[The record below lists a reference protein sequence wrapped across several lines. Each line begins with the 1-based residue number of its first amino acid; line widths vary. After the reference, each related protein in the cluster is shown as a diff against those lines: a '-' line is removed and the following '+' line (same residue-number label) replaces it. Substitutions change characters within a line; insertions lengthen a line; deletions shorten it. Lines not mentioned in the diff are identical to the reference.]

1 MWGGRVVN
9 TPYERSDGRSA
20 PLQALGGAGS
30 ALLRWEVALA
40 LILVLAAVLRFR
52 GLEWDRPEGGD
63 DVLHMHPD
71 ERFLSFVADDTS
83 WPGSVGEY
91 FDTAQSPLNPYN
103 APNIHSYV
111 YGTFPLFLAKGATTL
126 AGHLPDTLDLGFRTY
141 DLPNAVDKPAGSG
154 RSYDV
159 DVLWGRRLTALFD
172 TATVALVFL
181 LGLALFGRKAGL
193 AASLLYALAVL
204 PTQLAHFWTMD
215 PYVTFFA
222 VLTLLLATYAV
233 SAERTL
239 GRAGLCAAIGVSIGL
254 GLACKVTAWPLVLIP
269 FVAAAIRIGLRDFPQ
284 LGLRWRGQ
292 AGAPWHRLLLP
303 EPYLPSTERPPAGF
317 WSIDLS
323 LLCLS
328 LAIGL
333 VVFRIAQPYAF
344 TGPTFFDMSINP
356 QWRADIEREVDFQN
370 GNVDFPPFVQ
380 FAGRTPFLTPLRNIV
395 GFGLGPALGVAG
407 ILGALL
413 GAALVFKRR
422 ELTYLL
428 PLTFAAAV
436 FVFQG
441 YRFVAFMRYFAPI
454 YPVLCLFAGWGMI
467 TLWSAVGRPGF
478 DTSMRR
484 IRSGASWRGPLADAT
499 NVRWAARGGVI
510 AVFALTFWW
519 AFAFQNVYTA
529 EHPRITASR
538 WMYANIPDGASVTG
552 ELWDDT
558 LPYSIPGATARYP
571 LIETE
576 PYQPDSFE
584 KVRQFIHGAP
594 GHAAKR
600 GLDNADYIV
609 ISSNRVR
616 QSIPRLEREYPAM
629 IRYYDALES
638 GELGFDLVAEFAV
651 RPSFLGIWID
661 DSRAE
666 ESFTVYDHP
675 IVRIYKKTERWDS
688 QGALALLN
696 AAYPDRANNLLP
708 KQGRTNALQFTPA
721 EASVQQSGGTFTD
734 VFGRGDGLTGHLPLI
749 WWLAWLEIVA
759 FASLPW
765 VVILFRA
772 LPDRGFGLSKL
783 LGLSAVVLPTW
794 GLVAWGAFDFS
805 GQLVWVVFA
814 FAVAVGIGFATY
826 TWQDLQTEARE
837 HWRSWLAMEAV
848 FLLAFCAFLALRAWN
863 PDTWHHPQGGEKPM
877 ELAYLTAVTR
887 STHLPPYDP
896 WFAGGTLNYYY
907 MGWFFLSAPI
917 RALRILPEVAFNLGI
932 PTFAALGAVTAFSTV
947 HNLVAL
953 SAARVSGLARG
964 AARRQAIIVGVI
976 GAFLLVGIA
985 NLDGGHQAIERFQHL
1000 NQWTLFQ
1007 DVPVLGGVVGI
1018 VGGFQR
1024 WLVDGVAL
1032 QPFDWWRSSR
1042 VHIGT
1047 FDITEF
1053 PFWSLLFAD
1062 LHPHLMGLPFFG
1074 LVIALAV
1081 AYVASV
1087 NAGMRARSWVV
1098 AVFLGLAVGLVRTVH
1113 TWDFPTAVLIASGG
1127 IAFGQLFATRRWDL
1141 RFWDAVAHLAI
1152 VALTLTVFFAPYTAN
1167 FEVFNSGLER
1177 APETT
1182 KANQYFAHFGLF
1194 VCIAVAFIA
1203 VRYHEVAHASSGTRR
1218 PRNFVLMAVRGWV
1231 EIGAFGIFLL
1241 GLTLFTWR
1249 FGVTVVALSVVAE
1262 IFLLNLLWIEWRGE
1276 RDPARGVATAMLAL
1290 AFAIGA
1296 GIDVVIVKN
1305 DIVRMNT
1312 VFKFSLQAWQLYAL
1326 GGAFAAWYVARA
1338 LYAVEGYRPRFRP
1351 GRGFAASVVAF
1362 AAVVLVLGSIIFLYS
1377 GTRARQERRFAE
1389 TPVTL
1394 DGLAYL
1400 AKATFHEDA
1409 GTPDQ
1414 RDDKLLNLN
1423 DDRPLIDWL
1432 RTNVKGSPV
1441 IAEAV
1446 GPLYHWTGRISM
1458 NTGLP
1463 AVIGWDNHQNQ
1474 QRGDYGGLVAERR
1487 GDTARFYKDADP
1499 TFAERYLRKYNVSYV
1514 VVGTEEL
1521 VFSTPGGI
1529 DKFAKLPA
1537 LSEVF
1542 RSGDYAI
1549 YGVDQS
1555 KLAVP

>member
-1 MWGGRVVN
+1 M
-9 TPYERSDGRSA
+9 TDTSYERSVRRRPAQRAAIRFGV
-20 PLQALGGAGS
+20 

-40 LILVLAAVLRFR
+40 FILLLGAVLRFR
-52 GLEWDRPEGGD
+52 GLEWDKAEGAE

-71 ERFLSFVADDTS
+71 ERFLSFVADDTA
-83 WPGSVGEY
+83 WPSSVGGY
-91 FDTAQSPLNPYN
+91 FDTARSPLNPYN

-111 YGTFPLFLAKGATTL
+111 YGTFPLFLTKGATTV
-126 AGHLPDTLDLGFRTY
+126 AGHLPARLNLGFHTY
-141 DLPNAVDKPAGSG
+141 DLPNEVDKPAGSG

-172 TATVALVFL
+172 TATIALVFL
-181 LGLALFGRKAGL
+181 LGVALFGRRSGL
-193 AASLLYALAVL
+193 AAALLYALAVL
-204 PTQLAHFWTMD
+204 PTQLSHFWTMD
-215 PYVTFFA
+215 PFVTFFA
-222 VLTLLLATYAV
+222 VLTLVLATYSV
-233 SAERTL
+233 RAERTSS
-239 GRAGLCAAIGVSIGL
+239 RAGLCAAIGVSVGL

-284 LGLRWRGQ
+284 FGLRWRGET
-292 AGAPWHRLLLP
+292 GAPWHRLLVPESVLP
-303 EPYLPSTERPPAGF
+303 RADRPAAGF
-317 WSIDLS
+317 WSIDIS

-333 VVFRIAQPYAF
+333 LVFRIAQPYAF

-370 GNVDFPPFVQ
+370 GNADFPPFVQ
-380 FAGRTPFLTPLRNIV
+380 FAGRTPFFTPLRNIV
-395 GFGLGPALGVAG
+395 GFGLGPALGVAACMAVLTG
-407 ILGALL
+407 SVLM
-413 GAALVFKRR
+413 FKRR

-436 FVFQG
+436 FAFQG
-441 YRFVAFMRYFAPI
+441 YRFVAFMRYFAPL
-454 YPVLCLFAGWGMI
+454 YPIFCLFAGWGMVS
-467 TLWSAVGRPGF
+467 LWQAVGRPAF
-478 DTSMRR
+478 FASMRNLR
-484 IRSGASWRGPLADAT
+484 AGSSWRSPFADAT

-510 AVFALTFWW
+510 AVLALTFWW
-519 AFAFQNVYTA
+519 AFAFQNVYSA

-538 WMYANIPDGASVTG
+538 WIYANIPDGASVTG

-584 KVRQFIHGAP
+584 KVQQLVYGIP
-594 GHAAKR
+594 GQAAKR
-600 GLDNADYIV
+600 GLDKADYII

-616 QSIPRLEREYPAM
+616 QSIPRLEREYPAT

-675 IVRIYKKTERWDS
+675 IVRIYKKTERWDPS
-688 QGALALLN
+688 RALAMLN

-708 KQGRTNALQFTPA
+708 KQGRTNGLQFTHT
-721 EASVQQSGGTFTD
+721 EAAAQQQGGTFTD
-734 VFGRGDGLTGHLPLI
+734 VFGRGDGAASRLPWI
-749 WWLAWLEIVA
+749 WWLAWLEIVG

-765 VVILFRA
+765 ALVLFRA
-772 LPDRGFGLSKL
+772 LPDRGYGLSKL
-783 LGLSAVVLPTW
+783 FGLIAVVLPTW

-805 GQLVWVVFA
+805 GQLVWSV
-814 FAVAVGIGFATY
+814 FAVAVAIGVGIGTY
-826 TWQDLQTEARE
+826 RWQDLRSEVRQ
-837 HWRSWLAMEAV
+837 HWRSWLAMEGV
-848 FLLAFCAFLALRAWN
+848 FLLAFFAFLALRAWN

-907 MGWFFLSAPI
+907 MGWFFLAAPI

-947 HNLVAL
+947 HNLVGL
-953 SAARVSGLARG
+953 SAKRVSGLGRAS
-964 AARRQAIIVGVI
+964 ARRQAIIAGLV

-985 NLDGGHQAIERFQHL
+985 NLDGGHQAIERFQHI
-1000 NQWTLFQ
+1000 NQWKLFH
-1007 DVPVLGGVVGI
+1007 DTPVLGGAVGI

-1024 WLVDGVAL
+1024 WLLHGVPL

-1087 NAGMRARSWVV
+1087 NAGMRGRSWVL
-1098 AVFLGLAVGLVRTVH
+1098 ACLLGLAVGLVRTVH
-1113 TWDFPTAVLIASGG
+1113 TWDVPTAVLVASGG
-1127 IAFGQLFATRRWDL
+1127 IAFGQLFSTRRWDL
-1141 RFWDAVAHLAI
+1141 RFWDAVGHI
-1152 VALTLTVFFAPYTAN
+1152 ALMMVSLTVFFAPYTAH
-1167 FEVFNSGLER
+1167 FEVFTSGLQK

-1194 VCIAVAFIA
+1194 VAIAVAFIA
-1203 VRYHEVAHASSGTRR
+1203 VRYHELGKAPTSIGRR
-1218 PRNFVLMAVRGWV
+1218 ANVVVLIVRGWV
-1231 EIGAFGIFLL
+1231 EVGALGVFLL

-1249 FGVTVVALSVVAE
+1249 FGLTVVALSIVAE
-1262 IFLLNLLWIEWRGE
+1262 VFLLNLLWLEWRTE
-1276 RDPARGVATAMLAL
+1276 RDPARGLATAMLAL

-1296 GIDVVIVKN
+1296 GIDVVVVKN

-1312 VFKFSLQAWQLYAL
+1312 VFKFSLQAWQLYVL
-1326 GGAFAAWYVARA
+1326 GGAFASWYVARA
-1338 LYAVEGYRPRFRP
+1338 LYAVDGYRLRFRA
-1351 GRGFAASVVAF
+1351 RRRFAATVVAL
-1362 AAVVLVLGSIIFLYS
+1362 AAVVLVVGSTIFLYS
-1377 GTRARQERRFAE
+1377 GTRARQDRRFAE
-1389 TPVTL
+1389 TPATL

-1400 AKATFHEDA
+1400 AQATFLEDA

-1432 RTNVKGSPV
+1432 RMNVKGSPV

-1487 GDTARFYKDADP
+1487 GDTARFFKDADP
-1499 TFAERYLRKYNVSYV
+1499 AFAERYLRKYNVSYV

-1521 VFSTPGGI
+1521 VFSTPASI
-1529 DKFAKLPA
+1529 EKLSKLPA

-1549 YGVDQS
+1549 YRVDQA